1 MAFPVNTVTYHT
13 IMVPGHDNRPEHHP
27 RATVKAWKFLRSAL
41 KQLLDDN
48 VQDQEHFDKEII
60 FEDDSIEIDP
70 HDGTI
75 LYITASTI
83 NKDGQETFFLYDD
96 LDDEWDIVLNRQQVE
111 ELIETIDSLE

>member
-1 MAFPVNTVTYHT
+1 MAFEVNTITYHT
-13 IMVPGHDNRPEHHP
+13 ITIPGRDNRPEHHP
-27 RATVKAWKFLRSAL
+27 RATVKAWKILRSAL
-41 KQLLDDN
+41 KHLLDDN

-111 ELIETIDSLE
+111 ELIETIGSLE